1 MSTRDTENR
10 GFAAVAMTAIR
21 YRCSAGL
28 TSLFC
33 HGCPVGTNSTSSSS
47 KRSATSDAAT
57 RWPWWIGSK
66 VPPITPIRRGC
77 VTSGGT
83 SAVLASSAERHQG
96 DQQAEQDAEGNGTDA
111 VAQGLVD
118 LALGKDDG
126 ERAGHGRHPTGTQDD
141 QRT

>member
-47 KRSATSDAAT
+47 KRSATSEAAT
-57 RWPWWIGSK
+57 RCPWWIGSK
-66 VPPITPIRRGC
+66 VPPITPMRRRVLPAGRAALTALTAAPS
-77 VTSGGT
+77 VALGAAGGGLALV
-83 SAVLASSAERHQG
+83 AVRDVAVRVG
-96 DQQAEQDAEGNGTDA
+96 DEAEQ
-111 VAQGLVD
+111 
-118 LALGKDDG
+118 G
-126 ERAGHGRHPTGTQDD
+126 ED
-141 QRT
+141 